1 MLPTQLP
8 FEIAHLIT
16 FRNFS
21 SNYMSNLPTRVTF
34 RNCPSNI
41 SNIMNA
47 RPITCQ
53 MYPPTI
59 TFHNCPPTYLSK
71 LSTELLCEMSAT
83 LPNYLSNLSIQLPL
97 KCSLNNPISCEIFT
111 TNYLSRSS
119 THLPFEIA

>member
-8 FEIAHLIT
+8 FEIAHLLT
-16 FRNFS
+16 FRNCS

-34 RNCPSNI
+34 RNCPSNR

-47 RPITCQ
+47 LPITFQ

-59 TFHNCPPTYLSK
+59 TFRNCLPTYLSK
-71 LSTELLCEMSAT
+71 LPTELLCKMSTA
-83 LPNYLSNLSIQLPL
+83 LLNYLSNLPIQLTL
-97 KCSLNNPISCEIFT
+97 KMPVNNPISCQIFT